1 MQLLASTNR
10 ISHSLTFSLAAGLL
24 SLPALAGT
32 PGALDHVPSDAQ
44 AVVVVPHFGGLLND
58 INAANTMLGDQG
70 EPMVMMITSMVR
82 GMPGI
87 NLDGSIAGVLT
98 FDEDMEGEP
107 EMVAILPVSDFKAFS
122 EGHSFEDGLYGMDMG
137 GEMLYFRQAGDG
149 HIVMG
154 DDSGLVHDFDA
165 KGGNLAAHTKRLGG
179 TGAQVA
185 GGNDMFAYVNFSAFQ
200 DQIDMAMEEM
210 ESQAEMVEM
219 MGGAEAVAG
228 FDMMLH
234 VFQTIA
240 NDGSS
245 MAFGMSFDPE
255 AGISYDMGVQFKEGS
270 TSASYLQNAGNA
282 GKYFDRVPSM
292 DYFFASAFDMSGSG
306 IQKLATDYI
315 DMLEE
320 VDTTGM
326 LDGKMDMLMGEVQ
339 GGIQVMGASDNVM
352 GGLFTN
358 MIQYMEVKD
367 ADAYLEASRAMYAGM
382 NEQLGEL
389 AELGMKFD
397 AAIDSEP
404 TQINGVDA
412 YGYKF
417 AMDMSE
423 MEDIDMGMAMGGMNP
438 AMIMGMLFGADSGPS
453 GYMAKVGNGIVSTM
467 TKDAEFFTKASN
479 AAAGKNTMKGD
490 KSIAKTAAMLPKNSI
505 MQTYIAADHLMNTAG
520 PMMMMFGVIPEFEP
534 VEALAPIGLGMSA
547 NGGGVLF
554 RAALPMETIQAAME
568 MVPAEM
574 FEDNDEDMDF

>member
-1 MQLLASTNR
+1 MQFLARTNR
-10 ISHSLTFSLAAGLL
+10 TSQKLAFSLAAGLL

-44 AVVVVPHFGGLLND
+44 VVVVVPNFGGLLND
-58 INAANTMLGDQG
+58 INAANIMLGDQG
-70 EPMVMMITSMVR
+70 SPMVMMITSMVR

-98 FDEDMEGEP
+98 FDKDMEGEP
-107 EMVAILPVSDFKAFS
+107 EMVALLPVSDFKAFS
-122 EGHSFEDGLYGMDMG
+122 EGHGFEDGMYGMDMG

-149 HIVMG
+149 YIVMG
-154 DDSGLVHDFDA
+154 DDDGLVRDFDA
-165 KGGNLAAHTKRLGG
+165 KGGNLAAHTKQLGG
-179 TGAQVA
+179 TGAQIA
-185 GGNDMFAYVNFSAFQ
+185 AGNDMFAYVNFGAFQ
-200 DQIDMAMEEM
+200 SQIDMAMEEM

-234 VFQTIA
+234 MMQTIA

-245 MAFGMSFDPE
+245 MAFGMSFDSQ

-306 IQKLATDYI
+306 IQKLAADYS

-320 VDTTGM
+320 LDTTGM
-326 LDGKMDMLMGEVQ
+326 LDGKMGMLMGDVK

-358 MIQYMEVKD
+358 VIQYMEVKD

-382 NEQLGEL
+382 NEQLAPL
-389 AELGMKFD
+389 AELGVKFD
-397 AAIDSEP
+397 SSIDSKP

-423 MEDIDMGMAMGGMNP
+423 MDMDMGAAMGGMNP

-467 TKDAEFFTKASN
+467 TKDAEFFTKASD

-490 KSIAKTAAMLPKNSI
+490 QSIAKTAAMLPKNSI

-520 PMMMMFGVIPEFEP
+520 PMLMMFGVIPEFEP
-534 VEALAPIGLGMSA
+534 VEALAPMGFGMSA